1 MRSGTELMPIVL
13 AALIA
18 TVGIGWL
25 ISVNIDAQ
33 ANVQGAGITMIT
45 SYAAEKAGA
54 TAQPTER

>member
-1 MRSGTELMPIVL
+1 MRVGTEIIPLAL

-18 TVGIGWL
+18 TAGTGWL

-45 SYAAEKAGA
+45 ANAVEKAGA
-54 TAQPTER
+54 TARPTEP

>member
-1 MRSGTELMPIVL
+1 MPIML

-25 ISVNIDAQ
+25 ISVNVDAQ

-45 SYAAEKAGA
+45 AYAAEKAGA
-54 TAQPTER
+54 TARPTEP